1 MGNTGIRIG
10 EMRGARWK
18 NLSKVKISV
27 GHKILFFSVDGKTGK
42 RVVIANTSVESCVK
56 IIWAFGSEEAGHE
69 PDMNEPIFCHIDG
82 SNLGSYKKGF
92 ISLLKE
98 CNLRV
103 ANNEGN
109 RTLYSLKHN
118 LLNDENK

>member
-42 RVVIANTSVESCVK
+42 RVVIANTSVESYVK
-56 IIWAFGSEEAGHE
+56 IIWAFRSEEAGH
-69 PDMNEPIFCHIDG
+69 
-82 SNLGSYKKGF
+82 
-92 ISLLKE
+92 
-98 CNLRV
+98 
-103 ANNEGN
+103 
-109 RTLYSLKHN
+109 
-118 LLNDENK
+118 